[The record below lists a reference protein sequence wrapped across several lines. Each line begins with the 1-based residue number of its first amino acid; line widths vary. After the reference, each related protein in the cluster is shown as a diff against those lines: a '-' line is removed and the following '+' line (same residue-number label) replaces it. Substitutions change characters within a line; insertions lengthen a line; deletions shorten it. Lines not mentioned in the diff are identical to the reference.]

1 VAKTEVRDIVGMN
14 ATDYTFQWPVRTH
27 VGAGLLHRIG
37 QLVPPTADRRHAL
50 IVSAAEDWCQ
60 PLNQR
65 IAGWLRAAGY
75 QTVETFAQV
84 EPNPSWETVHQGAAF
99 FQQHELESIFALGGG
114 STLDAAKVIAMESG
128 GAHLIAI
135 PTTAGTG
142 SELNEWGVITDTRSR
157 DKQSIQAI
165 MPHTAILDPEVTL
178 TLSPRATLLTG
189 IDAFSHALEC
199 YVGTTANPITDALAL
214 TGMDLVAR
222 WLRRAVDHGDDL
234 QARRGMLE
242 ASMFGGASMLGAGL
256 GLMHGIGN
264 VAGGLT
270 HDAHGLILARLLDPV
285 LAFNEPAIPRI
296 KLDRIQPFLD
306 AIRALIRDKFA
317 TLDIPDIEL
326 KERDLD
332 TLAQRSLGNVN
343 SRTNPRPFTR
353 EDILRIARRSF
364 HITAAGS
371 KGGDS

>member
-1 VAKTEVRDIVGMN
+1 MN
-14 ATDYTFQWPVRTH
+14 ETGYTFQWPVRTH
-27 VGAGLLHRIG
+27 VGAGLLDRIA
-37 QLVPPTADRRHAL
+37 QLVPPTEDRQRAL

-60 PLNQR
+60 PLNRQITGR
-65 IAGWLRAAGY
+65 LRAAGY
-75 QTVETFAQV
+75 QAVETFARV

-99 FQQHELESIFALGGG
+99 FQQHELESIFAIGGG

-165 MPHTAILDPEVTL
+165 MPRTAILDPGLTL
-178 TLSPRATLLTG
+178 TLSPRTTLLTG
-189 IDAFSHALEC
+189 MDAFSHALEC

-234 QARRGMLE
+234 RARQGMLE

-264 VAGGLT
+264 VTGGLT

-285 LAFNEPAIPRI
+285 LAFNEPAIPRG
-296 KLDRIQPFLD
+296 KLDRIQPFLESV
-306 AIRALIRDKFA
+306 RALIRDKFEA
-317 TLDIPDIEL
+317 LSMPDVELQEQDLDI
-326 KERDLD
+326 
-332 TLAQRSLGNVN
+332 LAQRALDNVN

-353 EDILRIARRSF
+353 EDIVQIARRGF
-364 HITAAGS
+364 QFTAAGS
-371 KGGDS
+371 KGGDP

>member
-1 VAKTEVRDIVGMN
+1 MAKTEVSDIVGMN
-14 ATDYTFQWPVRTH
+14 ATGYTFQWPVRTY
-27 VGAGLLHRIG
+27 VGAGLLNRIG
-37 QLVPPTADRRHAL
+37 QLVPSTEDRQRAL

-60 PLNQR
+60 PLNQQ
-65 IAGWLRAAGY
+65 IAGRLRTAGY
-75 QTVETFAQV
+75 QAVETFAQV
-84 EPNPSWETVHQGAAF
+84 KPNPSWEMVHQGTAF
-99 FQQHELESIFALGGG
+99 FQQHELDTIFAIGGG
-114 STLDAAKVIAMESG
+114 STLDAAKAIAMESG
-128 GAHLIAI
+128 GAYLIAI

-165 MPHTAILDPEVTL
+165 RPIAAILDPELTL

-214 TGMDLVAR
+214 TGMELVAR
-222 WLRRAVDHGDDL
+222 WLRRAVEQGDDL
-234 QARRGMLE
+234 QARQGMLE

-264 VAGGLT
+264 VTGGLT

-285 LAFNEPAIPRI
+285 LAFNEPAIPRV

-306 AIRALIRDKFA
+306 AIRALLRDKFG
-317 TLDIPDIEL
+317 TLNMPPVEL
-326 KERDLD
+326 QEQDLD
-332 TLAQRSLGNVN
+332 TLARRAADNVN
-343 SRTNPRPFTR
+343 STTNPRPFTK
-353 EDILRIARRSF
+353 EDIVRIARHSF
-364 HITAAGS
+364 HVAPAGS
-371 KGGDS
+371 QGGDA

>member
-1 VAKTEVRDIVGMN
+1 MN
-14 ATDYTFQWPVRTH
+14 ETGYTFQWPVRTH
-27 VGAGLLHRIG
+27 VGAGLLERVG
-37 QLVPPTADRRHAL
+37 QLVPPTEDRQRAL

-60 PLNQR
+60 PLSQR
-65 IAGWLRAAGY
+65 IAELLRATGY
-75 QTVETFAQV
+75 QSVETFARV

-99 FQQHELESIFALGGG
+99 FQQHELDTIFAIGGG

-128 GAHLIAI
+128 GAHLIAV

-165 MPHTAILDPEVTL
+165 MPHAAILDPELTL

-189 IDAFSHALEC
+189 LDAFSHALEC

-214 TGMDLVAR
+214 TSMDLVTR
-222 WLRRAVDHGDDL
+222 WLRRAVEHGDDL
-234 QARRGMLE
+234 QARQGMLE

-264 VAGGLT
+264 VTGGLT

-285 LAFNEPAIPRI
+285 LAFNEPAIPRV
-296 KLDRIQPFLD
+296 KLSRIQPYLD
-306 AIRALIRDKFA
+306 AVRALIRDKFA
-317 TLDIPDIEL
+317 ALSMPDVEL
-326 KERDLD
+326 QEPDLD
-332 TLAQRSLGNVN
+332 TLARRALDNVN

-353 EDILRIARRSF
+353 EDIVRIARRSF
-364 HITAAGS
+364 HITPAGS
-371 KGGDS
+371 QGGGS